1 MKKIFVIL
9 FVLLPL
15 MASAVVTLG
24 EVTIGGETHNVT
36 VMMKKNKPHYY
47 CIPVPSIDTGT
58 HEIWLKPD
66 KVAKFR
72 TALFEAKAKFKEW
85 KQVARDNNVGE
96 YEKEMPVKFP
106 NVTYVWGH
114 GNLFFGDAPFKLMYH
129 RTKEGADLA
138 MLATNVKS
146 NTNRFADENFIFFF
160 YNEDEIE
167 TVIEVLSSKNIER
180 VLLEN
185 ADYDS
190 TNDRR
195 TVDDS
200 LFN

>member
-1 MKKIFVIL
+1 MKHLLVL
-9 FVLLPL
+9 FMVLLPI

-24 EVTIGGETHNVT
+24 EVTISGEKHPVT
-36 VMMKKNKPHYY
+36 IMMKKNKPHYY
-47 CIPVPSIDTGT
+47 CIPVPSSKTGT
-58 HEIWLKPD
+58 HEIWIKPD
-66 KVAKFR
+66 KAAKFR
-72 TALFEAKAKFKEW
+72 TAMFEAKAKFKEW

-96 YEKEMPVKFP
+96 FEKEMPVKFP

-114 GNLFFGDAPFKLMYH
+114 GNLFFGDAPFKLMYR
-129 RTKEGADLA
+129 RTKEGVDFAVLA
-138 MLATNVKS
+138 MNVKS

-160 YNEDEIE
+160 YDEDEIE
-167 TVIEVLSSKNIER
+167 TVIEVLSSKNIEK

-190 TNDRR
+190 TNDKR